1 MRVQNIEGSV
11 NNEINVGE
19 SDFRLVGSS
28 ATLFSPYE
36 HSCGVIPD
44 ELSVNLFKGGAGEGN
59 VCFQV
64 PEAEYDMILFYEP
77 LFSFNGSDR
86 RWLQVA
92 DPDSIE
98 PLRSVEV
105 SLEPT
110 PDQSPGHFRTNPIP
124 PGETVTTRDGLGIT
138 IVSATLDATS
148 LVLNAN
154 RFNDPPTEGNRF
166 TILRVRVQNIEGSV
180 NNEINVGESDFRL
193 VGSSA
198 TLFSPYEH
206 SCGVIPDE
214 LSVKLFKGGAGE
226 GNVCFQV
233 PEAEYDIILFYEPL
247 FSFNGSDRRWLQ
259 VADPDS
265 IEPLGGASLSV
276 EEGFTAI
283 SNGDGHTCV
292 LRSDGSPLC
301 WGNIRY
307 GVASEPA
314 GEKFIAISISQFH
327 ICALRLDGS
336 PFCWGEDH
344 YGEGAPPAGEK
355 FIDISSGHKHTCALR
370 SDGSPLCWGSN
381 LRGQAS
387 PPAGEKFTSI
397 SSGFAHNCA
406 LRSDDS
412 PVCWGSPYW
421 QTVTPSDGKF
431 TSVSSGYFHTCA
443 LHTDGSPICWGNDER
458 GQASPPAGERFSVIS
473 SGHEHTCALRSDGS
487 PVCWGED
494 DYGETSPP
502 AGERFSVISS
512 GYESTCALRSD
523 GSHACWGG
531 TS

>member
-1 MRVQNIEGSV
+1 MAFILRVGDVVRESVPRIVWIGRVSLLAVATLSACDDGSSPIPTDLPTNTPAPSKIPTQPPSDTLAATPVPKVTPEPTATLPVPTPEPTPTQAPTVIPTLEPTPTQAPTATPTQAPTATPTQAPTATPTQAPTATPTQAPTATPTPEPTATNTPTVTPTPMPVGHSLTNPIPPGETVATRDGLGITIVSATLDATSLVLNANRFNDPPTEGNRFTILRVRVQNIEGSV

-247 FSFNGSDRRWLQ
+247 FSFNGSDRRWNAPIRQ
-259 VADPDS
+259 
-265 IEPLGGASLSV
+265 
-276 EEGFTAI
+276 
-283 SNGDGHTCV
+283 H
-292 LRSDGSPLC
+292 LRP
-301 WGNIRY
+301 
-307 GVASEPA
+307 
-314 GEKFIAISISQFH
+314 
-327 ICALRLDGS
+327 
-336 PFCWGEDH
+336 
-344 YGEGAPPAGEK
+344 
-355 FIDISSGHKHTCALR
+355 SSGT
-370 SDGSPLCWGSN
+370 GSEWSPSTTSPGSTGSIYV
-381 LRGQAS
+381 RRTRWSRPS
-387 PPAGEKFTSI
+387 PP
-397 SSGFAHNCA
+397 
-406 LRSDDS
+406 
-412 PVCWGSPYW
+412 
-421 QTVTPSDGKF
+421 
-431 TSVSSGYFHTCA
+431 
-443 LHTDGSPICWGNDER
+443 
-458 GQASPPAGERFSVIS
+458 
-473 SGHEHTCALRSDGS
+473 
-487 PVCWGED
+487 
-494 DYGETSPP
+494 
-502 AGERFSVISS
+502 
-512 GYESTCALRSD
+512 
-523 GSHACWGG
+523 
-531 TS
+531 